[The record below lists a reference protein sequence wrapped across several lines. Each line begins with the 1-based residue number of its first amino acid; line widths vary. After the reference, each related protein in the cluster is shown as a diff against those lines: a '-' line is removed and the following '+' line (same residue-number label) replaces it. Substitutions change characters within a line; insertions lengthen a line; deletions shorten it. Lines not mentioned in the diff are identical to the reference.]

1 MNSCTIC
8 MKEDII
14 DEDIYTTDCN
24 HIFCKKCLD
33 DWFQRGNKSCP
44 LCRSE
49 INNYKH
55 KDEKYKLIIYER
67 NIEIPRN
74 EINLNDPRILR
85 ELINTDVVTRSLVY
99 QNFRLRFF
107 TFFMTL
113 GFFFFLNTCIN
124 YSSEYDKLNDK
135 YETCMNENNNM
146 TTELSECINLNDM
159 KGNYISIYNGKTLVR
174 CFYPEQLY
182 HTCFN

>member
-24 HIFCKKCLD
+24 HIFCKQCLD

-49 INNYKH
+49 INIYKH
-55 KDEKYKLIIYER
+55 KDENYKLIIYER

-85 ELINTDVVTRSLVY
+85 SLINTDVVTRSLVY

-113 GFFFFLNTCIN
+113 GFSF
-124 YSSEYDKLNDK
+124 S
-135 YETCMNENNNM
+135 
-146 TTELSECINLNDM
+146 
-159 KGNYISIYNGKTLVR
+159 
-174 CFYPEQLY
+174 
-182 HTCFN
+182 